1 MNNINAALLALI
13 LGIHVKDVF
22 SAFSTQPFAN
32 TPLVG
37 NEVLV
42 SARLREITNTRDD
55 QQFAQSLSREQ
66 SRDIMQVL
74 NSMSI
79 SDDAVS
85 TIEVSS
91 GVERQEYANMNQAS
105 KKAGEGFILV
115 YVVFSLLA
123 GVKEFA
129 SRFRRWNEN
138 RKN

>member
-1 MNNINAALLALI
+1 MNINAALLALI
-13 LGIHVKDVF
+13 LVGIHVNC
-22 SAFSTQPFAN
+22 SAFSTHPIAN

-37 NEVLV
+37 NEVV
-42 SARLREITNTRDD
+42 NARLHDITNTRDD

-79 SDDAVS
+79 SDEAVS
-85 TIEVSS
+85 TIGVSS
-91 GVERQEYANMNQAS
+91 SVQRQENGDISPAS
-105 KKAGEGFILV
+105 KTAGEGFILV

-123 GVKEFA
+123 GAKEFA
-129 SRFRRWNEN
+129 SRFKRWNEN

>member
-1 MNNINAALLALI
+1 MNINADVLALV
-13 LGIHVKDVF
+13 LVGVHVNC
-22 SAFSTQPFAN
+22 SAFSIQPIATNN

-37 NEVLV
+37 NEVV
-42 SARLREITNTRDD
+42 NERLHDD

-79 SDDAVS
+79 SDEAVS
-85 TIEVSS
+85 TIGVSS
-91 GVERQEYANMNQAS
+91 SVQRQEDMSPAS
-105 KKAGEGFILV
+105 KTAGEGFILV

-129 SRFRRWNEN
+129 LRFKKWNEN

>member
-1 MNNINAALLALI
+1 MNINADILALV
-13 LGIHVKDVF
+13 LVGVHVNCA
-22 SAFSTQPFAN
+22 AFSIQPIATN

-37 NEVLV
+37 NEVV
-42 SARLREITNTRDD
+42 NERLHDD

-79 SDDAVS
+79 SDEAVS
-85 TIEVSS
+85 TIGVSS
-91 GVERQEYANMNQAS
+91 SVQRQEDMSPAS
-105 KKAGEGFILV
+105 KTAGEGFILV

-129 SRFRRWNEN
+129 SRFKKWNEN